1 MIDILMATYNGSN
14 YIRNQLLSLQQQT
27 EKNWTLYIRDDG
39 STDDTIEIIN
49 DFSSKDS
56 RIKVVTDSL
65 GNLGPGKTF
74 LELTNYSTSDYVI
87 FCDQD
92 DIWFEKKIENLL
104 AFANNKLSDDKP
116 GLVYC
121 DGYGYNSEK
130 GIISL
135 NSISRAHAKN
145 LNEFLFFNA
154 GYQGCSMF
162 FNRKL
167 CQLAQSYN
175 TDFYMHDDIV
185 SLLAHTFGD
194 VYFLDEALM
203 LYRQHSNN
211 VTGNIQFGFLGFVK
225 RAVNFGG
232 YVISKKHYEEKKSFF
247 DFYKDQLNTSQ
258 VEIFNAYFDFPN
270 QTLTTRIRS
279 IFKHNLSEGG
289 NQIKLLSKT
298 ILRHPLEK

>member
-1 MIDILMATYNGSN
+1 MIDILMATYNGSY
-14 YIRNQLLSLQQQT
+14 YIKNQLLSLQQQT
-27 EKNWTLYIRDDG
+27 EKDWILYIRDDG

-49 DFSSKDS
+49 EFSSKDS
-56 RIKVVTDSL
+56 RIKMITDSL
-65 GNLGPGKTF
+65 GNIGPGKSF
-74 LELTNYSTSDYVI
+74 LELTKFSTSDYVI

-92 DIWFEKKIENLL
+92 DIWFEKKIGNLL
-104 AFANNKLSDDKP
+104 VFAKNKLLDDRP

-130 GIISL
+130 GVISL

-167 CQLAQSYN
+167 CQLAQNYN
-175 TDFYMHDDIV
+175 TNFYMHDDIV

-203 LYRQHSNN
+203 LYRQHSSN
-211 VTGNIQFGFLGFVK
+211 VTGNIQSGLSDFIK
-225 RAVNFGG
+225 RVVSKNG
-232 YVISKKHYEEKKSFF
+232 YVISKKHYQEKMFFF
-247 DFYKDQLNTSQ
+247 DFYKNKLNKKQLN
-258 VEIFNAYFDFPN
+258 IFNAYFDYVQQP
-270 QTLTTRIRS
+270 RIKRIYI
-279 IFKHNLSEGG
+279 IFKNDFSEGG
-289 NQIKLLSKT
+289 NKVKLLIKT
-298 ILRHPLEK
+298 ILRPPLEN